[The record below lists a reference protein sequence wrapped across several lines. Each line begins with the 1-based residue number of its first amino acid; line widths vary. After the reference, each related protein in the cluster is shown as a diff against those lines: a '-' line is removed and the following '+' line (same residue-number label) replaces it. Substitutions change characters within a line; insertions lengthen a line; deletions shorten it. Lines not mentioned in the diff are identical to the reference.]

1 MPLTKNQKREKRAR
15 CELRALTLSE
25 LGMEKLEQMA
35 LRLPWDE
42 QAMLAR
48 AKACGMPLYKQ
59 ILVAKL
65 AKFSMKKGNSL
76 CISWS

>member
-1 MPLTKNQKREKRAR
+1 MPLTKNQKREKRER

-35 LRLPWDE
+35 LRLPWEE

-76 CISWS
+76 WI

>member
-1 MPLTKNQKREKRAR
+1 MPLTKIQKREKRER
-15 CELRALTLSE
+15 RELKALTLSE

-35 LRLPWDE
+35 LRLPLNE
-42 QAMLAR
+42 QVMLDR

-65 AKFSMKKGNSL
+65 ANFSMKKGVFYG
-76 CISWS
+76 CV

>member
-1 MPLTKNQKREKRAR
+1 MPLTKNQKREKRER
-15 CELRALTLSE
+15 CELRTLTLSE

-42 QAMLAR
+42 QAMLSM

-65 AKFSMKKGNSL
+65 AKFSMKKGEQK
-76 CISWS
+76 

>member
-15 CELRALTLSE
+15 CELRALMLSE

-35 LRLPWDE
+35 LRLPRDE

-65 AKFSMKKGNSL
+65 ANFSMKKGNFL
-76 CISWS
+76 